1 MKKRLGCLHA
11 HHSNIDYIE
20 IALALHEV
28 ELVHFVDSGFMY
40 KMTQDEH
47 FHEADALV
55 KVKEH
60 LEWIASC
67 DVDAILITCTNM
79 IAVLK
84 DEHLSLEIPI
94 IKIDEPYFEVIC
106 REQQPQTLLF
116 TNPATVTGTIER
128 LQEYA
133 KLYEKTINIEIHVIE
148 NTFELLMQGKREAY
162 NTAISQFLH
171 ETAQGQPLIS
181 VAQLSMVDAAQQF
194 SKAMG
199 ISITNPLQPLV
210 NAILLE
216 MNGQYFDTHNL

>member
-1 MKKRLGCLHA
+1 MKRRLGCLHA
-11 HHSNIDYIE
+11 HHSNIAYIE
-20 IALALHEV
+20 IALATHGV

-40 KMTQDEH
+40 KMTQDEK
-47 FHEADALV
+47 FHEADALI

-60 LEWIASC
+60 LEWIVSC

-116 TNPATVTGTIER
+116 TNPATVMGTIER
-128 LQEYA
+128 LQQYA
-133 KLYEKTINIEIHVIE
+133 KYHEKKINIKIHVIE
-148 NTFELLMQGKREAY
+148 NSFELLMQGKKEAY
-162 NTAISQFLH
+162 NKAILQFLH
-171 ETAQGQPLIS
+171 EAVHEYSIIS

-194 SKAMG
+194 SNVSK
-199 ISITNPLQPLV
+199 ISITHPLQPLV

-216 MNGQYFDTHNL
+216 MNGQYFDTRNL

>member
-11 HHSNIDYIE
+11 HHSNIAYIE
-20 IALALHEV
+20 TALAMHEV
-28 ELVHFVDSGFMY
+28 ELVHYVDSGLMY
-40 KMTQDEH
+40 KMMQDEQ
-47 FHEADALV
+47 FHEVDALV

-84 DEHLSLEIPI
+84 DEYLILEIPI

-106 REQQPQTLLF
+106 CEPQPQTLLF

-128 LQEYA
+128 LQQYA
-133 KLYEKTINIEIHVIE
+133 KYHEKKINIKIHVIE
-148 NTFELLMQGKREAY
+148 NSFELLMQGKKEAY
-162 NTAISQFLH
+162 NKAILQFLH
-171 ETAQGQPLIS
+171 ESVHERSIIS

-194 SKAMG
+194 SNASG
-199 ISITNPLQPLV
+199 ISVTHPLKSLV
-210 NAILLE
+210 TAILLE
-216 MNGQYFDTHNL
+216 MDGQYFDTIKL

>member
-11 HHSNIDYIE
+11 HHSNIAYIE
-20 IALALHEV
+20 TALAMHEV

-40 KMTQDEH
+40 KMTQNEH
-47 FHEADALV
+47 FHKTDALV
-55 KVKEH
+55 KVKEN
-60 LEWIASC
+60 LEWITSC

-116 TNPATVTGTIER
+116 TNPATVTGTLER

-133 KLYEKTINIEIHVIE
+133 KYYEKKINIKIHVIE
-148 NTFELLMQGKREAY
+148 NSFELLMQGKKEAY
-162 NTAISQFLH
+162 DKAILQSLH
-171 ETAQGQPLIS
+171 EAVHEHSIIS

-194 SKAMG
+194 SNASG
-199 ISITNPLQPLV
+199 ISITHPLNPLV
-210 NAILLE
+210 NAILLDLH
-216 MNGQYFDTHNL
+216 GQYFDTHNL

>member
-20 IALALHEV
+20 TALAMHEV
-28 ELVHFVDSGFMY
+28 ELVHFVDSGFLY
-40 KMTQDEH
+40 KVTQDEQ
-47 FHEADALV
+47 FNEMDALV

-60 LEWIASC
+60 LEWIVRC

-79 IAVLK
+79 IAVLR
-84 DEHLSLEIPI
+84 DEHISLEVPI

-106 REQQPQTLLF
+106 REQQSQTLLF

-133 KLYEKTINIEIHVIE
+133 KIHERTINFEIHVIE
-148 NTFELLMQGKREAY
+148 NTFELLMQGEREAY
-162 NTAISQFLH
+162 NTAILRFLH
-171 ETAQGQPLIS
+171 ETVQVQPIIS
-181 VAQLSMVDAAQQF
+181 VTQLSMVDAAQQF
-194 SKAMG
+194 SKATG
-199 ISITNPLQPLV
+199 IFIIHPLQPLI

-216 MNGQYFDTHNL
+216 MNGQ